1 MNNTI
6 IQDGVLIVENRLQVS
21 QEQVYIQLIASD
33 ETLTTNTISLNTGV
47 HRLVD
52 IYATATTATTFTV
65 DISMD
70 NTNWVNYYTSA
81 ATEAKYTSTIWS
93 GFRYVKLSAAVAG
106 VSGTDTTT
114 LIVGSKQLN
123 TCDCA
128 DIAGKLDE
136 IIEMLMLLNTT
147 KKRKKRKP
155 SKYNIFIGSC
165 MKEDGKDMKQCAKE
179 YDKTKNGGQ
188 L

>member
-1 MNNTI
+1 M
-6 IQDGVLIVENRLQVS
+6 
-21 QEQVYIQLIASD
+21 EQCN
-33 ETLTTNTISLNTGV
+33 LTEIS
-47 HRLVD
+47 
-52 IYATATTATTFTV
+52 
-65 DISMD
+65 
-70 NTNWVNYYTSA
+70 
-81 ATEAKYTSTIWS
+81 K
-93 GFRYVKLSAAVAG
+93 
-106 VSGTDTTT
+106 
-114 LIVGSKQLN
+114 
-123 TCDCA
+123 
-128 DIAGKLDE
+128 KLDE

>member
-1 MNNTI
+1 
-6 IQDGVLIVENRLQVS
+6 
-21 QEQVYIQLIASD
+21 
-33 ETLTTNTISLNTGV
+33 
-47 HRLVD
+47 
-52 IYATATTATTFTV
+52 
-65 DISMD
+65 
-70 NTNWVNYYTSA
+70 
-81 ATEAKYTSTIWS
+81 
-93 GFRYVKLSAAVAG
+93 
-106 VSGTDTTT
+106 
-114 LIVGSKQLN
+114 LN